1 VYRVNR
7 VKRFVRPIHATICG
21 SKTILAPKLERNDM
35 ADPRLGA
42 LFGLAWPLNSATS
55 VASLILSGRSGASP
69 YQISAHSPFRNYY
82 LREET
87 SLLSS

>member
-1 VYRVNR
+1 VYRVNQ
-7 VKRFVRPIHATICG
+7 VKRFVRPIHATISG
-21 SKTILAPKLERNDM
+21 SKTILAPKLERSDM

-42 LFGLAWPLNSATS
+42 LFGVAWPLNSATS

-69 YQISAHSPFRNYY
+69 YQISAHASFRIYR
-82 LREET
+82 LRGGT